1 MLKKDKNGSRC
12 TAFVQGEFKMQSN
25 NILDLVEKIS
35 SIIPNGTNE
44 LKDDIKDNIK
54 LILED
59 YLKKL
64 DLVTREEF
72 DIQKEVLLKT
82 RLKIEELEKNLED

>member
-1 MLKKDKNGSRC
+1 MG
-12 TAFVQGEFKMQSN
+12 SN

-35 SIIPNGTNE
+35 SIIPNGSHE
-44 LKDDIKDNIK
+44 LKDDIKVNIK

>member
-1 MLKKDKNGSRC
+1 MG
-12 TAFVQGEFKMQSN
+12 SN

-35 SIIPNGTNE
+35 SIIPNGSHE
-44 LKDDIKDNIK
+44 LKDDIKVNIK

-72 DIQKEVLLKT
+72 DI
-82 RLKIEELEKNLED
+82 